1 MSPNVPN
8 NSQEQEIDLTQISKK
23 IGNFVQD
30 FNTFLFRCIGFFVK
44 NVRVILI
51 LFVVGLALGLFI
63 DQRNKSY
70 KSEVIVAPNFGST
83 DYLYAKIDLL
93 AAKVKERDTFFLKAI
108 GILEPTKITK
118 ISIEPIVDVYSFINN
133 SDQNFALL
141 KLMAE
146 DGDLK
151 SIVKETTT
159 SKNYTF
165 HTITFLTKGI
175 TNNEKGIQP
184 ILNYL
189 NTSDYYTKIQKAS
202 VINIQERIKTNQGI
216 VSQIDGILNEF
227 SNATA
232 GNNQKSDKLV
242 YYNENTQLNDVIKT
256 KESLLT
262 EIGNLKI
269 TLLTSDKII
278 KENSTAINI
287 ENTASINGKMK
298 LILPFLFIFIF
309 ISISFF
315 IAFYKKQVFKAQQI
329 AI

>member
-1 MSPNVPN
+1 
-8 NSQEQEIDLTQISKK
+8 
-23 IGNFVQD
+23 
-30 FNTFLFRCIGFFVK
+30 
-44 NVRVILI
+44 
-51 LFVVGLALGLFI
+51 
-63 DQRNKSY
+63 
-70 KSEVIVAPNFGST
+70 
-83 DYLYAKIDLL
+83 
-93 AAKVKERDTFFLKAI
+93 
-108 GILEPTKITK
+108 
-118 ISIEPIVDVYSFINN
+118 
-133 SDQNFALL
+133 
-141 KLMAE
+141 
-146 DGDLK
+146 
-151 SIVKETTT
+151 VKETTT
-159 SKNYTF
+159 SKNYAF

-269 TLLTSDKII
+269 ALLTSDKII
-278 KENSTAINI
+278 KENSIAINI

-315 IAFYKKQVFKAQQI
+315 IAFYKKQVLKAQQI